1 MLANNGAENS
11 WLFRQI
17 QVEDKGGN
25 LKRWSKKL
33 KISNDLTVWD
43 IHSRNFQSQRQQHSG
58 KLYIHI
64 AVVISYSEE
73 VKHIANS

>member
-43 IHSRNFQSQRQQHSG
+43 IHSRNFQSQRQQHS
-58 KLYIHI
+58 
-64 AVVISYSEE
+64 
-73 VKHIANS
+73 